1 MTTLT
6 HDILKLNCWFKF
18 PKLAMFHVLYDKDF
32 VQTANLISVDM
43 CQSDGRL
50 HHFYSDTAA
59 DWHKETTCTS

>member
-1 MTTLT
+1 
-6 HDILKLNCWFKF
+6 
-18 PKLAMFHVLYDKDF
+18 MFHVLYDKDF